1 MGVKFPSGKYQ
12 FLKNPDTG
20 FPLELY
26 GYNEKLKL
34 AFEYQGIQNYKFTN
48 HFHRTKE
55 IFKKNQERYKFK
67 YKKCVELGIIL
78 ILIPYKFNCYN
89 PEELRIYIR
98 DQLIKHRFILI
109 I

>member
-20 FPLELY
+20 FPL

-34 AFEYQGIQNYKFTN
+34 GFEYQGIQHYKFTN

-55 IFKKNQERYKFK
+55 RFKKNQERDKFK

-89 PEELRIYIR
+89 LEELRIYIR
-98 DQLIKHRFILI
+98 DELIKHRFIFI